1 MEDRS
6 QATIGEALRMLLN
19 FFLILTT
26 ILSVLAAVFF
36 FGVTALVAPP
46 PDQRAG
52 AQWAGDGP
60 TYGMIAAAIAFTS
73 ELVRRLFVR
82 KPRMAR

>member
-1 MEDRS
+1 MEDQTEMTVS
-6 QATIGEALRMLLN
+6 EALRMLLN
-19 FFLILTT
+19 FFLILTI
-26 ILSVLAAVFF
+26 ILSVLAAIFF
-36 FGVTALVAPP
+36 FGVTAMVAPP

-60 TYGMIAAAIAFTS
+60 SYGMIAAAIAFTS

-82 KPRMAR
+82 KPRISR

>member
-1 MEDRS
+1 MEDQTEMTVS
-6 QATIGEALRMLLN
+6 EALRMLLN
-19 FFLILTT
+19 FFLIVT
-26 ILSVLAAVFF
+26 IIFSVLAAIFF
-36 FGVTALVAPP
+36 FGVTAMVAPP

-60 TYGMIAAAIAFTS
+60 SYGMIAAAIAFTS

-82 KPRMAR
+82 KPRISR